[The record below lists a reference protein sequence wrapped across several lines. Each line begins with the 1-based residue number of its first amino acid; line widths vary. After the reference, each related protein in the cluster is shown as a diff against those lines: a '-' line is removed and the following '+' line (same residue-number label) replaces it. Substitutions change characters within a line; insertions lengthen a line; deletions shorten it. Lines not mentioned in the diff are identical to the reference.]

1 MSKTKLLALSTAVSM
16 CVVLVLLYRHRPG
29 PRAVPVVVSE
39 SRDLYVSAQIS
50 LRDVDRLRFNFITIV
65 DMRPDGEAPDEPGHV
80 EMEQVA
86 KAAGLTFHY
95 IPVPHE
101 SIPAETVKELG
112 DVLVSSKEPVLLYCR
127 TGRRAVRTFALVE
140 ASRAGGPG
148 VDAILGMVK
157 GAGFSAE
164 DLRAEI
170 VSRVEGRSAALG
182 AKQ

>member
-1 MSKTKLLALSTAVSM
+1 
-16 CVVLVLLYRHRPG
+16 
-29 PRAVPVVVSE
+29 
-39 SRDLYVSAQIS
+39 
-50 LRDVDRLRFNFITIV
+50 
-65 DMRPDGEAPDEPGHV
+65 MRPDGEAPDEPGHL

-86 KAAGLTFHY
+86 KAGGIEFHY

-112 DVLVSSKEPVLLYCR
+112 EVLVSSREPVLLYCR

-140 ASRAGGPG
+140 ASRAGGPA

-164 DLRAEI
+164 DLRDEI
-170 VSRVEGRSAALG
+170 VSRVEGRG
-182 AKQ
+182 AGLEAKK